1 MDDRALI
8 QLLGGISHD
17 LSNVLLAIR
26 VHASVSSTSAST
38 SEPSPSADALRA
50 ATQRLQRLIESMQV
64 LGGEGIGNFE
74 LERWWAQV
82 SGLMAKVLP
91 RGVDV
96 AAEFT
101 PVLPRVRAD
110 QGLLTRSVIQALGQ
124 IAQRMS
130 AVPTVPGRGRV
141 LVVAAP
147 SGASGEVEIRVQPEP
162 EFGPAVRV
170 AVLPVAAPEVP
181 VGRPSRAVVTVASD
195 RASAIVRYMLVTT
208 LAPGSQVVVAPTPE
222 DADLWIVEPGDGR
235 LEAAQRWRSLKP
247 GGLLILVGDPGED
260 ERPRW
265 EGLGVTPVARA
276 DDIEKIREALGHERL
291 VVAGPSHG
299 AIDVSARGG
308 RVEGRGVGSGGASK

>member
-26 VHASVSSTSAST
+26 VHASVSAANAATAD
-38 SEPSPSADALRA
+38 PSPSADALRA

-64 LGGEGIGNFE
+64 LGGEGVGNFE

-96 AAEFT
+96 AAEFA

-110 QGLLTRSVIQALGQ
+110 QGLLTRSVIQTLCQ
-124 IAQRMS
+124 IAQHMPVVS
-130 AVPTVPGRGRV
+130 TVPGRGRV
-141 LVVAAP
+141 LIVAAP
-147 SGASGEVEIRVQPEP
+147 YAGAGEVEICVRPDPGLGPE
-162 EFGPAVRV
+162 VRV
-170 AVLPVAAPEVP
+170 AVLPAASPEVP

-195 RASAIVRYMLVTT
+195 RSSAIVRYMLVTT
-208 LAPGSQVVVAPTPE
+208 LAPFSQIVVAPTP
-222 DADLWIVEPGDGR
+222 DGADLWIVEPGAGR
-235 LEAAQRWRSLKP
+235 LEAAQQWRNQKP

-265 EGLGVTPVARA
+265 EGLGVTAVARA
-276 DDIEKIREALGHERL
+276 DDIEKIREALSHERQA
-291 VVAGPSHG
+291 VAAPSHG
-299 AIDVSARGG
+299 AIDVTARGG